1 MVSYFT
7 VFGSTIGYLRLAGD
21 EAAVIPGVSRPRM
34 DKEYAMESN
43 FFDQAEFAENP
54 EPRCP
59 VVLVLDTSGSMEGT
73 PIQEMNEGLRAFAAA
88 IQADRL
94 ASLRVEVA
102 VIAFGGKV
110 RALDVRG
117 TPNDTREVVLFN
129 PAGLA
134 IRPKLNEVP
143 FDANRAFVTAD
154 QFVPPALDA
163 NGETPLGEAVSR
175 ALALLRERKE
185 IYKQNGLDYFRPWIF
200 AITDGRPTDK
210 GWEAVAEQ
218 VRQEEARKGVVFYG
232 VGVEGAD
239 LKTLGRFSASR
250 PPLKLKGLAFG
261 DLFTWLSKSLS
272 AIAHSRPG
280 EQAPLPPVGWGEVDT
295 SH

>member
-1 MVSYFT
+1 
-7 VFGSTIGYLRLAGD
+7 
-21 EAAVIPGVSRPRM
+21 M
-34 DKEYAMESN
+34 DSN

-59 VVLVLDTSGSMEGT
+59 VVLVLDTSGSMQGAA
-73 PIQEMNEGLRAFAAA
+73 INEMNEGLRAFAAA
-88 IQADRL
+88 LKADRL

-102 VIAFGGKV
+102 VVAFGGKV

-117 TPNDTREVVLFN
+117 PEPSGEEGENKEIALFN
-129 PAGLA
+129 PFGLA
-134 IRPKLNEVP
+134 IRPKVNEVP
-143 FDANRAFVTAD
+143 FDAHQAFVTVD
-154 QFVPPALDA
+154 QFQPPALDA
-163 NGETPLGEAVSR
+163 NGETPLGEAISR
-175 ALALLRERKE
+175 ALALLRNRKE

-210 GWEAVAEQ
+210 GWEQVAEQ
-218 VRQEEARKGVVFYG
+218 VRQEEARKGVIFYG

-239 LKTLGRFSASR
+239 MQTLARFSPSR
-250 PPLKLKGLAFG
+250 PPLKLKGLAFNE
-261 DLFTWLSKSLS
+261 LFTWLSKSLS

-280 EQAPLPPVGWGEVDT
+280 EQAPLPPVGWGSVDT

>member
-1 MVSYFT
+1 
-7 VFGSTIGYLRLAGD
+7 
-21 EAAVIPGVSRPRM
+21 
-34 DKEYAMESN
+34 MESN
-43 FFDQAEFAENP
+43 LFDQTEFAENP

-59 VVLVLDTSGSMEGT
+59 VVLVLDTSGSMQGRAITEL
-73 PIQEMNEGLRAFAAA
+73 NEGLRAFSAA
-88 IQADRL
+88 IKADRL

-102 VIAFGGKV
+102 VVACGGKV

-117 TPNDTREVVLFN
+117 PEPSETGDGTELARFN
-129 PAGLA
+129 RFGLA
-134 IRPKLNEVP
+134 IRPKVNEVP
-143 FDANRAFVTAD
+143 LDAHQAFVTAD
-154 QFVPPALDA
+154 QFQAPVLDA

-175 ALALLRERKE
+175 ALALLRDRKE

-200 AITDGRPTDK
+200 AITDGKPTDK
-210 GWEAVAEQ
+210 GWEAVAAQ
-218 VRQEEARKGVVFYG
+218 VRQEEDRKGVVFYG

-239 LKTLGRFSASR
+239 LQTLAKFSQAR
-250 PPLKLKGLAFG
+250 QPLKLKGMAFG

-280 EQAPLPPVGWGEVDT
+280 EQAPLPPVGWGSVDT

>member
-1 MVSYFT
+1 
-7 VFGSTIGYLRLAGD
+7 
-21 EAAVIPGVSRPRM
+21 
-34 DKEYAMESN
+34 MESN
-43 FFDQAEFAENP
+43 FFDQTEFAENP

-59 VVLVLDTSGSMEGT
+59 VVLVLDTSGSMQGS
-73 PIQEMNEGLRAFAAA
+73 PITELNEGLRAFAAA
-88 IQADRL
+88 IRADRL

-102 VIAFGGKV
+102 LITCGGKV

-117 TPNDTREVVLFN
+117 PEPSGNKDVVLFN
-129 PAGLA
+129 PMGIAV
-134 IRPKLNEVP
+134 RPKVNEVP
-143 FDANRAFVTAD
+143 LNAHQAFVTAD
-154 QFVPPALDA
+154 QFQPPALDA
-163 NGETPLGEAVSR
+163 DGDTPLGEAISR

-200 AITDGRPTDK
+200 TITDGKPTDK
-210 GWEAVAEQ
+210 GWESVAEQ

-239 LKTLGRFSASR
+239 LQTLAKFSLSR

-280 EQAPLPPVGWGEVDT
+280 EQAPLPPVGWGSADT
-295 SH
+295 SHQ

>member
-1 MVSYFT
+1 
-7 VFGSTIGYLRLAGD
+7 
-21 EAAVIPGVSRPRM
+21 
-34 DKEYAMESN
+34 MESSY
-43 FFDQAEFAENP
+43 FDQAEFAENP

-59 VVLVLDTSGSMEGT
+59 VVLVLDTSGSMQGK
-73 PIQEMNEGLRAFAAA
+73 PIEELNEGLRAFAAA
-88 IQADRL
+88 LKGDRL

-102 VIAFGGKV
+102 VVSFGGKV
-110 RALDVRG
+110 RAFDVRG
-117 TPNDTREVVLFN
+117 SNEAGSSGDMVIFN
-129 PAGLA
+129 PMGLA
-134 IRPKLNEVP
+134 IRPKVEEVP
-143 FDANRAFVTAD
+143 FDARQAFVTVD
-154 QFVPPALDA
+154 QFQPPNLHA
-163 NGETPLGEAVSR
+163 NGDTPLGEAMSR

-200 AITDGRPTDK
+200 AMTDGRPTDK

-239 LKTLGRFSASR
+239 MQVLNKFSDARS
-250 PPLKLKGLAFG
+250 PLKLKGLAFG
-261 DLFTWLSKSLS
+261 ELFNWLSKSLS

-280 EQAPLPPVGWGEVDT
+280 DQTPLPPVGWGTVDT

>member
-1 MVSYFT
+1 
-7 VFGSTIGYLRLAGD
+7 
-21 EAAVIPGVSRPRM
+21 M
-34 DKEYAMESN
+34 DAN
-43 FFDQAEFAENP
+43 IFDQTEFAENP

-59 VVLVLDTSGSMEGT
+59 VVLVLDTSGSMQGRAINEL
-73 PIQEMNEGLRAFAAA
+73 NEGLRAFAAA
-88 IQADRL
+88 LKADRL

-117 TPNDTREVVLFN
+117 ADTGDNKEMVLFN
-129 PAGLA
+129 PLGLA
-134 IRPKLNEVP
+134 IRPKVNEVP
-143 FDANRAFVTAD
+143 FDARQAFVTVD
-154 QFVPPALDA
+154 QFMPPALDA
-163 NGETPLGEAVSR
+163 NGETPLGEAISR

-210 GWEAVAEQ
+210 GWEAVADQ

-239 LKTLGRFSASR
+239 LNTLSRFSPSR
-250 PPLKLKGLAFG
+250 PPLKLKGLAFNEM
-261 DLFTWLSKSLS
+261 FTWLSKSLS
-272 AIAHSRPG
+272 AITHSRPG
-280 EQAPLPPVGWGEVDT
+280 DQAPLPPVGWGSIDT
-295 SH
+295 SHS

>member
-1 MVSYFT
+1 
-7 VFGSTIGYLRLAGD
+7 
-21 EAAVIPGVSRPRM
+21 M
-34 DKEYAMESN
+34 DSN
-43 FFDQAEFAENP
+43 LLDQAEFAENP

-59 VVLVLDTSGSMEGT
+59 VVLVLDTSGSMQGT
-73 PIQEMNEGLRAFAAA
+73 AIGELNDGLRAFAGA

-117 TPNDTREVVLFN
+117 AGNSEGKEIAQFN
-129 PAGLA
+129 PFGLA
-134 IRPKLNEVP
+134 IRPKVNEVP
-143 FDANRAFVTAD
+143 FDAHQAFVTAD
-154 QFVPPALDA
+154 QFMPPALDA
-163 NGETPLGEAVSR
+163 SGETPLGEAVSR

-200 AITDGRPTDK
+200 TITDGRPTDR

-218 VRQEEARKGVVFYG
+218 VRQEETRKGVVFYG

-239 LKTLGRFSASR
+239 LEVLGRFSASR
-250 PPLKLKGLAFG
+250 PPLKLKGLAFNE
-261 DLFTWLSKSLS
+261 LFTWLSKSLS

-280 EQAPLPPVGWGEVDT
+280 EQAPLPPVGWGSVDT
-295 SH
+295 SHT

>member
-1 MVSYFT
+1 MESSYF
-7 VFGSTIGYLRLAGD
+7 
-21 EAAVIPGVSRPRM
+21 
-34 DKEYAMESN
+34 
-43 FFDQAEFAENP
+43 DQTEFAENP

-59 VVLVLDTSGSMEGT
+59 VVLVLDTSGSMQGK
-73 PIQEMNEGLRAFAAA
+73 PIEELNEGLRAFAAA
-88 IQADRL
+88 LKGDRL

-102 VIAFGGKV
+102 VVSFGGKV

-117 TPNDTREVVLFN
+117 NSEASGSGDMVIFN
-129 PAGLA
+129 PLGLA
-134 IRPKLNEVP
+134 VRPKINEVP
-143 FDANRAFVTAD
+143 FDARQAFVTVD
-154 QFVPPALDA
+154 QFMPPALEA
-163 NGETPLGEAVSR
+163 NGDTPLGEAMSR

-200 AITDGRPTDK
+200 AMTDGRPTDK

-239 LKTLGRFSASR
+239 MQVLNKFSVAR
-250 PPLKLKGLAFG
+250 APLKLKGLAFG
-261 DLFTWLSKSLS
+261 ELFNWLSKSLS

-280 EQAPLPPVGWGEVDT
+280 DQTPLPPVGWGTVDT

>member
-1 MVSYFT
+1 
-7 VFGSTIGYLRLAGD
+7 
-21 EAAVIPGVSRPRM
+21 
-34 DKEYAMESN
+34 MESN

-59 VVLVLDTSGSMEGT
+59 VVLVLDTSGSMQGT
-73 PIQEMNEGLRAFAAA
+73 PIAEMTEGLRAFAAA
-88 IQADRL
+88 IKSDPL

-117 TPNDTREVVLFN
+117 VENSDGEERGDIVPFN
-129 PAGLA
+129 RFGLA
-134 IRPKLNEVP
+134 IRPKVNEVP
-143 FDANRAFVTAD
+143 FDAHHAFVTVD
-154 QFVPPALDA
+154 QFQPPVLDA
-163 NGETPLGEAVSR
+163 NGDTPLGEAVSR
-175 ALALLRERKE
+175 AMALLRERKE

-200 AITDGRPTDK
+200 TITDGRPTDK
-210 GWEAVAEQ
+210 GWETVAEQ

-239 LKTLGRFSASR
+239 LQTLGKFSSSR
-250 PPLKLKGLAFG
+250 PALKLRGLAFG
-261 DLFTWLSKSLS
+261 ELFTWLSKSLS

-280 EQAPLPPVGWGEVDT
+280 EQAPLPPVGWGSIDT
-295 SH
+295 SHS

>member
-1 MVSYFT
+1 
-7 VFGSTIGYLRLAGD
+7 
-21 EAAVIPGVSRPRM
+21 M
-34 DKEYAMESN
+34 DSN

-59 VVLVLDTSGSMEGT
+59 VVLVLDTSGSMQGT
-73 PIQEMNEGLRAFAAA
+73 PIAEMNEGLRAFAAA
-88 IQADRL
+88 IKADRL

-102 VIAFGGKV
+102 VVAFGGKV
-110 RALDVRG
+110 RALDVRSPETNQSDG
-117 TPNDTREVVLFN
+117 ENKEVVLFN
-129 PAGLA
+129 PFGLA
-134 IRPKLNEVP
+134 IRPKINEVP
-143 FDANRAFVTAD
+143 FDARQAFVTAD
-154 QFVPPALDA
+154 QFIPPAMEA
-163 NGETPLGEAVSR
+163 NGETPLGEAISR

-239 LKTLGRFSASR
+239 LQTLSQFSQSR

-261 DLFTWLSKSLS
+261 ELFTWLSKSLS

-280 EQAPLPPVGWGEVDT
+280 EQAPLPPVGWGSVDT